1 MRSAKGLQAVI
12 FDMDGVII
20 DSEPIAEHF
29 FTTELRQFGA
39 DIQPG
44 DLDATRGMTRADF
57 WNFIKSKYDLPE
69 PAEYY
74 QASLD
79 VQREI
84 DQYTPELAAPG
95 CLKLM
100 AELQSAGIALG
111 LATSG
116 SRRRTDA
123 VIEILNLQ
131 STFGAVVC
139 GADVT
144 HGKPHPEVF
153 LKTAKALGIALQNC
167 LVVEDAARGIEAA
180 RAAGMVVVGYTGLG
194 VSAEELTGAHAII
207 EDFAGMS
214 PDDLRMLWSLAR
226 RALARKGRS

>member
-1 MRSAKGLQAVI
+1 VQNAAELQAVI

-20 DSEPIAEHF
+20 DSEPIAERF

-39 DIQPG
+39 DIKPG

-57 WNFIKSKYDLPE
+57 WQFIKSQYDLPK
-69 PAEYY
+69 PPEYY

-95 CLKLM
+95 CIDLMSRLK
-100 AELQSAGIALG
+100 ADGIALG

-123 VIEILNLQ
+123 VIDILNLQ

-153 LKTAKALGIALQNC
+153 LKTAKALGIAPQNC
-167 LVVEDAARGIEAA
+167 LVVEDAVRGIEAA

-194 VSAEELTGAHAII
+194 VSADSLTGAHAII
-207 EDFAGMS
+207 DDFAAVTLG
-214 PDDLRMLWSLAR
+214 DLRVIWSGGRAAR
-226 RALARKGRS
+226 E

>member
-1 MRSAKGLQAVI
+1 MTNAAGLKAVI

-20 DSEPIAEHF
+20 DSEPIAEQF

-57 WNFIKSKYDLPE
+57 WQFIKAKYDLPE

-79 VQREI
+79 VQKEI

-95 CLKLM
+95 CLELI
-100 AELQSAGIALG
+100 AELQTAGIALG

-123 VIEILNLQ
+123 VIEILELK

-144 HGKPHPEVF
+144 HGKPHPEHILTRSFNDWPAV
-153 LKTAKALGIALQNC
+153 
-167 LVVEDAARGIEAA
+167 AREH
-180 RAAGMVVVGYTGLG
+180 VL
-194 VSAEELTGAHAII
+194 
-207 EDFAGMS
+207 
-214 PDDLRMLWSLAR
+214 
-226 RALARKGRS
+226 

>member
-1 MRSAKGLQAVI
+1 MRSAEGLQAVV

-44 DLDATRGMTRADF
+44 DLEATRGMTRADF
-57 WNFIKSKYDLPE
+57 WRFIKSKYDLLE

-79 VQREI
+79 VQKEI
-84 DQYTPELAAPG
+84 DQYTPELAASG
-95 CLKLM
+95 CLELM
-100 AELQSAGIALG
+100 AQLRAAGMALG

-144 HGKPHPEVF
+144 DGKPHPEVF
-153 LKTAKALGIALQNC
+153 LKTAKALSIAPHNC

-180 RAAGMVVVGYTGLG
+180 RAAGMVVAGYSGLG

-207 EDFAGMS
+207 DDFAAVTPG
-214 PDDLRMLWSLAR
+214 DLRVIWSSG
-226 RALARKGRS
+226 RAARK